1 MEPSDLELTPPE
13 MNGLRQCAMKSG
25 NTGATTVKM
34 DSPGLGCY
42 ENKYSVGGCTPE
54 LRVNGTAAGYSWSE
68 TRS

>member
-42 ENKYSVGGCTPE
+42 ENK
-54 LRVNGTAAGYSWSE
+54 
-68 TRS
+68 